1 MCGGPKGPPHF
12 FCRLHTTTM
21 LFGLLAAIGTLF
33 AWTGGTFAFLTASRR
48 IPPALLNRSRLL
60 LAAGAT
66 AVLAIAFSTLI
77 PWQRPWQLWTLPTT
91 HQWMW
96 LGASALVGL
105 TVGDFFGFT
114 GLRILGARRQSV
126 IGTISPVAAGIGGWL
141 LLQETISVVGM
152 LGMGLSIG
160 GVMWAMSSAEE
171 RTDVH
176 REGYGT
182 FTTGVLMAIGG
193 ALCQGFGLVLAKIG
207 LSGYDGYDGDSG
219 PELHVV
225 HAAHLRMIVGFSLTY
240 LLDALRRDR
249 IRPLRE
255 AFADRA
261 GARTMAIATLLGPVT
276 GVSLSLYA
284 ANELGVA
291 VAQTI
296 FSLVPFL
303 VMAVAAVRQHERI
316 RWQSVAG
323 AIVAVA
329 GVVLL
334 VTS

>member
-1 MCGGPKGPPHF
+1 MV
-12 FCRLHTTTM
+12 
-21 LFGLLAAIGTLF
+21 FGLLAAVGTLV

-60 LAAGAT
+60 LAAIAT
-66 AVLAIAFSTLI
+66 AVLAIAFRALL
-77 PWQRPWQLWTLPTT
+77 PWQLWTLPTV
-91 HQWMW
+91 HQWVW

-105 TVGDFFGFT
+105 TVGDFLGFT

-126 IGTISPVAAGIGGWL
+126 IGTISPVAAGIGAWL
-141 LLQETISVVGM
+141 LLDESISAVGV
-152 LGMGLSIG
+152 LGMALSIG

-207 LSGYDGYDGDSG
+207 LSGDGS
-219 PELHVV
+219 ELHVV

-284 ANELGVA
+284 ANTLGVA

-303 VMAVAAVRQHERI
+303 VMAVAAARQHEKI
-316 RWQSVAG
+316 RWQAVAG
-323 AIVAVA
+323 AIIAVA